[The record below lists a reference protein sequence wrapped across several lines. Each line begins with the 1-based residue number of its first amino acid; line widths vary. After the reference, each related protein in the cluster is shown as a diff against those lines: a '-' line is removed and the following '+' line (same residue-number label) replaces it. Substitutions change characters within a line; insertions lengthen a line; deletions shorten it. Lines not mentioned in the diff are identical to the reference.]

1 MLLYGGFPLSILL
14 QLHTVTPEKHPF
26 ELNLPTTYKYIPENL
41 FLQRSSVEL
50 EISDFLPLA
59 GFPLN
64 ISPLPTV
71 QNSSKIIHS
80 QNQFTH
86 TIFTKV
92 LYLKDLPLLILF
104 MLTNMDVSHL
114 KN

>member
-1 MLLYGGFPLSILL
+1 MADKMAAAYQLDVASDVGG
-14 QLHTVTPEKHPF
+14 
-26 ELNLPTTYKYIPENL
+26 
-41 FLQRSSVEL
+41 
-50 EISDFLPLA
+50 

-86 TIFTKV
+86 EIFTIFFERPAIT
-92 LYLKDLPLLILF
+92 YLIYVD
-104 MLTNMDVSHL
+104 NMDVSHL